1 MHPFEHVSVTDP
13 TAERFAAILELDVV
27 FHSPVFTRP
36 ISGRDFV
43 AEVLETVHEI
53 FGTPAYWLS
62 LSEGSDTVLL
72 FDGEVEGQTLQVA
85 VVIKDGLEGSIQELT
100 VLMRPLPVVRRFG
113 EEGMA
118 RLGLSEADDS
128 PSTERPSP

>member
-1 MHPFEHVSVTDP
+1 VTS
-13 TAERFAAILELDVV
+13 F
-27 FHSPVFTRP
+27 
-36 ISGRDFV
+36 
-43 AEVLETVHEI
+43 AEVLETVHRI

-85 VVIKDGLEGSIQELT
+85 VVIKDGPEGSIQELT